1 MTSGNRKS
9 FDNLWEKVINLSISK
24 FIALP
29 QVYCS
34 ETAKEDIWKEYTKL
48 NKYCKEQ
55 YMQDPEGRLDRHK
68 VAACYMLAI
77 LKAYPLGINFNP
89 DQGILITL
97 NEHLAIETGLSVLKT
112 FITAPKDNDEIE
124 DFPNINPEE
133 DIKIFNNGFDFPKE
147 QGEIFHGE
155 YRKNFAIELYFTHKE
170 ECYNILSLSHSLYLL
185 ELYNRKQYEINN
197 K

>member
-9 FDNLWEKVINLSISK
+9 YDNLWEKVINLSISK
-24 FIALP
+24 FVALP
-29 QVYCS
+29 QVSCS
-34 ETAKEDIWKEYTKL
+34 KTAKEDIWTAYTKF
-48 NKYCKEQ
+48 NKHCKEE
-55 YMQDPEGRLDRHK
+55 YMEDPEGRLDRHK

-77 LKAYPLGINFNP
+77 LKAYPLSVDFEP

-112 FITAPKDNDEIE
+112 FITAPKDSDEIE
-124 DFPNINPEE
+124 DFPNIDPEE
-133 DIKIFNNGFDFPKE
+133 DVKIFNNGFKFPKA
-147 QGEIFHGE
+147 QDEIFHGE

-170 ECYNILSLSHSLYLL
+170 DRYNILSLSHSLYLL
-185 ELYNRKQYEINN
+185 ELYNRKQWEINN